1 MLRFLLLIKQTKSI
15 CLTFVHEL
23 CKQYP
28 NVCSIVKKEQRE
40 LLEVMTNLVKALKLL
55 QTFEAI

>member
-1 MLRFLLLIKQTKSI
+1 MLRFILLIKQTKS

-40 LLEVMTNLVKALKLL
+40 LLEVMTNLVEALKLL